1 MHLFIDESGNFHQ
14 NDGIRIIGGVLLF
27 GNYGQ
32 AEENSLGAS
41 FNFCLNQFQGNF
53 PNDLHLGENNWPP
66 DTKKA
71 FLRSLHN
78 QMKENNDLFNRTF
91 RVSIT
96 YEEDISDNDNKHD
109 NRYRHM
115 VSVR

>member
-41 FNFCLNQFQGNF
+41 FNFCLDQFQCLVPIFRPTMILSILQFFHPFFG
-53 PNDLHLGENNWPP
+53 HE
-66 DTKKA
+66 
-71 FLRSLHN
+71 
-78 QMKENNDLFNRTF
+78 LFHG
-91 RVSIT
+91 I
-96 YEEDISDNDNKHD
+96 IPIA
-109 NRYRHM
+109 
-115 VSVR
+115 